1 MNAASTQVGV
11 MDVVTNGSG
20 AMAKYAAD
28 EIYYNELTYIL
39 TGVNYMADP

>member
-1 MNAASTQVGV
+1 

-20 AMAKYAAD
+20 AMAKYEVD
-28 EIYYNELTYIL
+28 EIFYNLLTYVL